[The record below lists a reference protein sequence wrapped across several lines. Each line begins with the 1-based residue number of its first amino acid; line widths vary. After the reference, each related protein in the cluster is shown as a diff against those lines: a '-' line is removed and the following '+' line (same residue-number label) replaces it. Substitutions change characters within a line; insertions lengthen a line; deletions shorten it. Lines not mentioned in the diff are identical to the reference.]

1 MLYFAVVVGTSQH
14 LHGLE
19 PSDLFRLRFVLS
31 GTGSA
36 IAVRYHGPMPPVRIL
51 GAGVSGLATA
61 VLLARRGLEV
71 EVRDR
76 GSSRFAGG
84 LQVLENGSRPQDA
97 LAELDDLGFGGL
109 RRFVTPLHEALLL
122 DQDLRRYPV
131 ASREPYAYMIRR
143 GSGPDTLD
151 TWLREAATEA
161 GVRFA
166 IGGEDERWGPDV
178 VATGPPRAD
187 GAARELVFRTDH
199 PDLTAVLF
207 DPRLTPTGYSYLF
220 VRDGLGTIGAAQV
233 RQLGRLRE
241 NARRAFDRLWE
252 LFPMRVEPEGAGKG
266 LFMNFA
272 LPRHLHHGGRWY
284 VGEAAGV
291 QDFLF
296 GLGNR
301 LALRSAALVADA
313 LAGGGWDAARFERE
327 IVNPM
332 RVSVLGRALWE
343 AAGPWT
349 VTALCRVFAGG
360 DFRRRLL
367 LLQRPSRSRRALAA
381 LVMARWRERPGACP
395 IPVATWSRRREVAGS
410 AEAVG

>member
-1 MLYFAVVVGTSQH
+1 VAT
-14 LHGLE
+14 
-19 PSDLFRLRFVLS
+19 
-31 GTGSA
+31 
-36 IAVRYHGPMPPVRIL
+36 VRIL

-61 VLLARRGLEV
+61 LLLARRGFEV

-76 GSSRFAGG
+76 GRGRFAGG
-84 LQVLENGSRPQDA
+84 LQVLESGSRPEDA
-97 LAELDDLGFGGL
+97 LAELGRLGFGAPRCRVVPL
-109 RRFVTPLHEALLL
+109 RDALLF
-122 DQDLRRYPV
+122 DQDLRRFPV
-131 ASREPYAYMIRR
+131 ASSAPYAYMIRR

-161 GVRFA
+161 GVRLA
-166 IGGEDERWGPDV
+166 LGGEDDGWRADV

-220 VRDGLGTIGAAQV
+220 VREGLGTIGAAQV
-233 RQLGRLRE
+233 RQRDRLRA
-241 NARRAFDRLWE
+241 NARAAFDRLWG
-252 LFPMRVEPEGAGKG
+252 LFPMRVEPLGAEKG
-266 LFMNFA
+266 LVMGFA
-272 LPRHLHHGGRWY
+272 VPGHLRHGTRWY

-301 LALRSAALVADA
+301 LALRSAALAAEA
-313 LAGGGWDAARFERE
+313 LAGGGWDRARFRRE

-343 AAGPWT
+343 AAGPRT
-349 VTALCRVFAGG
+349 VTALCRAFAGG

-367 LLQRPSRSRRALAA
+367 LLQRPSPWRRALAM
-381 LVMARWRERPGACP
+381 LVMARWRERPGECP
-395 IPVATWSRRREVAGS
+395 NPVATWSRRREHRQERLVGEGS
-410 AEAVG
+410 PG

>member
-1 MLYFAVVVGTSQH
+1 
-14 LHGLE
+14 
-19 PSDLFRLRFVLS
+19 
-31 GTGSA
+31 
-36 IAVRYHGPMPPVRIL
+36 MPPVRIL

-61 VLLARRGLEV
+61 VLLARRGVEV

-76 GSSRFAGG
+76 GRGRFAGG

-97 LAELDDLGFGGL
+97 LAELDDLGFGGV
-109 RRFVTPLHEALLL
+109 RRLVTPLHDALLL

-131 ASREPYAYMIRR
+131 ASREPHAYMIRR
-143 GSGPDTLD
+143 GSTSGTLD
-151 TWLREAATEA
+151 SWLKEAAVEA
-161 GVRFA
+161 GVRLEA
-166 IGGEDERWGPDV
+166 GGEEDGWRPDV

-199 PDLTAVLF
+199 PDLTVVLF

-233 RQLGRLRE
+233 RHLGRLRA
-241 NARRAFDRLWE
+241 NAGLAFDRLWE
-252 LFPMRVEPEGAGKG
+252 LFPMRVDPEGAEKG

-301 LALRSAALVADA
+301 LALRSAGLVADA
-313 LAGGGWDAARFERE
+313 LAGGAWDGARFKRE

-343 AAGPWT
+343 AAGPRT
-349 VTALCRVFAGG
+349 VSFLCRWFSGG

-367 LLQRPSRSRRALAA
+367 LLQRPTWWRRALA
-381 LVMARWRERPGACP
+381 LLPMAWWGARAGACP
-395 IPVATWSRRREVAGS
+395 IPVAGWSRGREAG
-410 AEAVG
+410 